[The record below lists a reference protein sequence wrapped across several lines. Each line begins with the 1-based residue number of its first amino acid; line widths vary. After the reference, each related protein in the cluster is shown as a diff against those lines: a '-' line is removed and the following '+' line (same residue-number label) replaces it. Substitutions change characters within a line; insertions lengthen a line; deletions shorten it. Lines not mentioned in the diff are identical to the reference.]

1 MSWIGAGIGALLGAQ
16 RGSILGGIIGAV
28 IGNWVE
34 GKVRNFVG
42 ASDGNA
48 SSGGNA
54 SASPNELATL
64 AAISAMLAK
73 LAKADGRITADEVRY
88 CEQVFDR
95 LGLHGEKREYC
106 IRVFRTA
113 KSDSHSIYEYAA
125 SFASA
130 QPGAQIRE
138 IVYAIL
144 WDLACVDGVASPEEV
159 AILREIVSY
168 LRLDPSL
175 FAWESRRHGVFAE
188 GGGGS
193 APSEPDPYEV
203 LGCSQSA
210 TDDELRRAYREKAK
224 QLHPDVLRAQGL
236 SDELISR
243 ASEQMAR
250 LNAAWATL
258 RQKRRL

>member
-73 LAKADGRITADEVRY
+73 LAKADGRITVDEVRY

-130 QPGAQIRE
+130 QPGAQIRG
-138 IVYAIL
+138 IV
-144 WDLACVDGVASPEEV
+144 
-159 AILREIVSY
+159 
-168 LRLDPSL
+168 
-175 FAWESRRHGVFAE
+175 
-188 GGGGS
+188 
-193 APSEPDPYEV
+193 
-203 LGCSQSA
+203 
-210 TDDELRRAYREKAK
+210 
-224 QLHPDVLRAQGL
+224 
-236 SDELISR
+236 
-243 ASEQMAR
+243 
-250 LNAAWATL
+250 
-258 RQKRRL
+258 